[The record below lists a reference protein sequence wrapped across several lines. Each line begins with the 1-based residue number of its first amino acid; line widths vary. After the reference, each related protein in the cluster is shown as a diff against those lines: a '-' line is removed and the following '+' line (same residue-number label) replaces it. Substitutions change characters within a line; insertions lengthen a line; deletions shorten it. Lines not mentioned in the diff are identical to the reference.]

1 MARNAL
7 KTPEQIRLKLKKLL
21 EDIEA
26 GNFEGKLNEA
36 RLMVTILDTMLKSI
50 RTDELQKQL
59 DAIEEKLEEQ
69 EGKWWTANS

>member
-1 MARNAL
+1 MMARNAL
-7 KTPEQIRLKLKKLL
+7 KTPEQIRIKLKKLL

-26 GNFEGKLNEA
+26 GNFEGKLAEA

-59 DAIEEKLEEQ
+59 DAIEERLEEQ
-69 EGKWWTANS
+69 EDK

>member
-7 KTPEQIRLKLKKLL
+7 KTPEQIRIKLKKLL

-26 GNFEGKLNEA
+26 GNFEGKLAEA

-59 DAIEEKLEEQ
+59 DAIEERLEEQ
-69 EGKWWTANS
+69 EDK

>member
-7 KTPEQIRLKLKKLL
+7 KTPEQIRMKLKKLL

-69 EGKWWTANS
+69 EGK